1 MAKWGIGT
9 GKFKEQFS
17 LDLLRAGLLG
27 ENDYLFS
34 KFVPDPRMQWTDD
47 FDRLYRVVVAPA
59 NGTVDVLCLGIDC
72 VDPEA
77 EGIYANTSLLPAWMQ
92 ERVAVLSLMKV
103 DPPQTR
109 VEGIGMRIDD
119 NTFWILK

>member
-1 MAKWGIGT
+1 
-9 GKFKEQFS
+9 
-17 LDLLRAGLLG
+17 
-27 ENDYLFS
+27 
-34 KFVPDPRMQWTDD
+34 
-47 FDRLYRVVVAPA
+47 
-59 NGTVDVLCLGIDC
+59 
-72 VDPEA
+72 
-77 EGIYANTSLLPAWMQ
+77 MQ